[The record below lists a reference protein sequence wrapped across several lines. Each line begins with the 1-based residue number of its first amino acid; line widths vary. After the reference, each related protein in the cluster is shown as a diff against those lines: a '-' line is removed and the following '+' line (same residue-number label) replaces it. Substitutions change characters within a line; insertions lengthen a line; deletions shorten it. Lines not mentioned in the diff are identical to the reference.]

1 MRGRG
6 SDFVSPAELA
16 RRRAAGD
23 IGYDDVVVLLRTTL
37 MDPFTLE
44 AARGDKDYIALFPE
58 MLLPLLRKV
67 RRILEISTPL
77 RVPADL
83 ERLAEIRR
91 FVRERATAFVL
102 DPDLLP
108 RSAPGRGQSG
118 HQHHRPWLSGPC
130 GVCRDRGGARR
141 RRPGDTPARLDPAF

>member
-1 MRGRG
+1 
-6 SDFVSPAELA
+6 
-16 RRRAAGD
+16 
-23 IGYDDVVVLLRTTL
+23 

-58 MLLPLLRKV
+58 MLLSLLRKV
-67 RRILEISTPL
+67 RRMLEISTPL

-91 FVRERATAFVL
+91 FVRERATALVL

-108 RSAPGRGQSG
+108 GLLLTVDEAATNTIVHGYRGHAG
-118 HQHHRPWLSGPC
+118 FVEIEVGCEGDALVIRL
-130 GVCRDRGGARR
+130 RD
-141 RRPGDTPARLDPAF
+141 